1 MEENKI
7 KSRIYREEEREYEK
21 ERMYWLGYC
30 LQAWS
35 NRANLPGKEIAKI
48 FGEAGIE
55 YLLRNYKV
63 YHTVD
68 PMYVLEDLK
77 DCLNI
82 FENK

>member
-1 MEENKI
+1 MEDNKV
-7 KSRIYREEEREYEK
+7 KSRVYEEDEIEYEK

-30 LQAWS
+30 LQTWS
-35 NRANLPGKEIAKI
+35 NRGNLSGKEIAKI

-55 YLLRNYKV
+55 HLLRNYKV

-68 PMYVLEDLK
+68 PMYVLEDSK